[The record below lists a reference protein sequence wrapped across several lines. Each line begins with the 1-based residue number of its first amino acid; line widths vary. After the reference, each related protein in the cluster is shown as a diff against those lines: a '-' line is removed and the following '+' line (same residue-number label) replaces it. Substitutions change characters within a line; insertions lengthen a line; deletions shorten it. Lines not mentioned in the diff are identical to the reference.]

1 MAPLKTKDPSKIF
14 VSLYYLLPQ
23 WCCQCEKRE
32 PDVCEGRKLE
42 PLNKEES
49 IRSPRLCAVFGK
61 HDEDPYEKPCI
72 VKPKG
77 QKYGNH
83 NSLGD
88 AVGMITADFL
98 LRTDGRGF
106 DIAQLRYA
114 TCLVA
119 FGAFHIYP
127 ETVLNSTIFEEIM
140 KRGLLL
146 CSASQKDNYQL
157 VSPPDVYGPHEQEV
171 LRDFGF
177 NEFKFHFELV
187 NIPYKALI
195 HIMKRSDG
203 GDMRST
209 LLIKR
214 IKSAL
219 ESVVREHTYYL
230 LCVNEFYLMIWL
242 NERVYFIFDVRG
254 RRTTDFNTDED
265 EGVPMLIGL
274 KTLDNVNHLILN
286 LSGLNEV
293 DPCSI
298 RGLKVIQLVSPSG
311 NIIQRCYG
319 RSPAGSR
326 KFVQKILFTL
336 YELLKPQRGIK
347 FQVPTRS
354 QRISWLSHG
363 KSVWPKLGFEQ
374 QTGKTATSTQAQ

>member
-1 MAPLKTKDPSKIF
+1 METSNFCPE
-14 VSLYYLLPQ
+14 LLNPQ

-32 PDVCEGRKLE
+32 PDFCEGQKLE

-49 IRSPRLCAVFGK
+49 ICSRRLCAVFGK
-61 HDEDPYEKPCI
+61 HDADPYEKPCI

-77 QKYGNH
+77 QKYGSH

-127 ETVLNSTIFEEIM
+127 ETVLNSTIFDFE
-140 KRGLLL
+140 
-146 CSASQKDNYQL
+146 KDNYQL

-171 LRDFGF
+171 LRDFDF
-177 NEFKFHFELV
+177 NEFKFHVELV

-209 LLIKR
+209 LLVKR

-242 NERVYFIFDVRG
+242 NERAYFIFDVCG

-293 DPCSI
+293 DPCRI
-298 RGLKVIQLVSPSG
+298 RGLKIE
-311 NIIQRCYG
+311 
-319 RSPAGSR
+319 SR
-326 KFVQKILFTL
+326 QIKLIVNENG
-336 YELLKPQRGIK
+336 ELLQLGSHIITDGDGNQILVQDPDQIQQLLQTAGL
-347 FQVPTRS
+347 FQMMADANGQMVLVQGDS
-354 QRISWLSHG
+354 N
-363 KSVWPKLGFEQ
+363 E
-374 QTGKTATSTQAQ
+374 TQLMDASLLNAD